1 MVIFFSVL
9 AVIVIMQLCRWL
21 AEVERAEAENLRNQ
35 LAVLYYLRKNDI
47 KITSIGNFV
56 GASLSELL
64 DNNEAVLDGYSVV
77 LIDKFGMSYD
87 RIEVKNY
94 IKGKFWKNWRVKW
107 N

>member
-87 RIEVKNY
+87 RIEIYDY
-94 IKGKFWKNWRVKW
+94 IKGKF
-107 N
+107 

>member
-21 AEVERAEAENLRNQ
+21 GEVERAEAENLRNQ

-94 IKGKFWKNWRVKW
+94 IKGKF
-107 N
+107 

>member
-21 AEVERAEAENLRNQ
+21 VEVERAEAENLRNQ

-94 IKGKFWKNWRVKW
+94 IKGKF
-107 N
+107 

>member
-94 IKGKFWKNWRVKW
+94 IKGKF
-107 N
+107 

>member
-64 DNNEAVLDGYSVV
+64 DNDEAVLDGYSVV

-94 IKGKFWKNWRVKW
+94 IKGKF
-107 N
+107 